1 MKSSGVVVA
10 LLLASA
16 AVMSSNVIALQS
28 QQSNVDRD
36 LEEAKTL
43 YREARFTD
51 AIVRLQNTIER
62 LKLLKNLQARKTN
75 LGDAYLHLALSY
87 FALAELPLAKAQL
100 TNVLRSDPD
109 RQLDPQIYAPQ
120 VIALFEEAR
129 KEVAK
134 EPATAAAVPA
144 PASSSQAAVAKKGGS
159 KAPLI
164 LLGVGAAA
172 GGVALAAKGGGSSAS
187 ATTPTIPTPPPT
199 VSGREDIVLLGSN
212 PPPGSTVRVGQRDVV
227 EMTFSVVYSQ
237 NVQDVI
243 VRINIREGSGV
254 GGFPCLFNKDSA
266 PFSLTAGQAR
276 TIPVSVP
283 FGTWDLVSSGC
294 ALPTTVTEIRAWLQH
309 GTCGGAACI
318 ASRPIAVSYNVVQ

>member
-134 EPATAAAVPA
+134 EPAAAAPPPPSA
-144 PASSSQAAVAKKGGS
+144 TAKKGGS

-164 LLGVGAAA
+164 LLGAAAAA
-172 GGVALAAKGGGSSAS
+172 GGGIAVAKGGGSSAG
-187 ATTPTIPTPPPT
+187 ATPTLSGPNDVALAGLVPAAGSTFSAASRGFIDIRLIVSCGVSQGCKLFLKMNDERRLLAAGGCETSMFSQSFGPGASVERNESLSLQP
-199 VSGREDIVLLGSN
+199 VSGCVPQRFPVLEVCLLPANEGDCRRALSN
-212 PPPGSTVRVGQRDVV
+212 KEFPLN
-227 EMTFSVVYSQ
+227 YS
-237 NVQDVI
+237 I
-243 VRINIREGSGV
+243 TR
-254 GGFPCLFNKDSA
+254 
-266 PFSLTAGQAR
+266 
-276 TIPVSVP
+276 
-283 FGTWDLVSSGC
+283 
-294 ALPTTVTEIRAWLQH
+294 
-309 GTCGGAACI
+309 
-318 ASRPIAVSYNVVQ
+318 

>member
-164 LLGVGAAA
+164 LLGAAAAA
-172 GGVALAAKGGGSSAS
+172 GGGIAVAKGGGGSAG
-187 ATTPTIPTPPPT
+187 ATPT
-199 VSGREDIVLLGSN
+199 VSGATPTVSGPSDVALAGLV
-212 PPPGSTVRVGQRDVV
+212 PAAGSTFSAASRSSVDIRLIVSCGASQGCQLFLKMNDERRLGAGSCETSMFSQSFGPGASV
-227 EMTFSVVYSQ
+227 ER
-237 NVQDVI
+237 N
-243 VRINIREGSGV
+243 E
-254 GGFPCLFNKDSA
+254 
-266 PFSLTAGQAR
+266 SLSLQ
-276 TIPVSVP
+276 PVSGCVP
-283 FGTWDLVSSGC
+283 QRFPVLEVCLLPANEGDC
-294 ALPTTVTEIRAWLQH
+294 RRALSNKEFPLNYSITR
-309 GTCGGAACI
+309 
-318 ASRPIAVSYNVVQ
+318 